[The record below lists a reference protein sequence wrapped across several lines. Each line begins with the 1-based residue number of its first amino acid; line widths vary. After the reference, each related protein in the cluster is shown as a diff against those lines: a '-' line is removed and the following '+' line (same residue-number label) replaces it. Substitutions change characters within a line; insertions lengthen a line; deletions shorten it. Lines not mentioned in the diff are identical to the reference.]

1 MQPSKTVQYDP
12 LTTVMF
18 AMRSTKSGLNA
29 LILQDRAQDLLRPD
43 NLAND
48 RVVFEKNHEVQQFV
62 QCSVQKFLAIPMTGI
77 SPTAIFEEPPE

>member
-12 LTTVMF
+12 LNTVMF

-29 LILQDRAQDLLRPD
+29 LILRDRAQDLLWPD

-48 RVVFEKNHEVQQFV
+48 RAVFEKNHEVQQCV
-62 QCSVQKFLAIPMTGI
+62 YSSVVYRIFWRFL
-77 SPTAIFEEPPE
+77 

>member
-1 MQPSKTVQYDP
+1 
-12 LTTVMF
+12 MF

-48 RVVFEKNHEVQQFV
+48 RVVFEKKHEVQQCV
-62 QCSVQKFLAIPMTGI
+62 QCSVQKFLAIPMTDI